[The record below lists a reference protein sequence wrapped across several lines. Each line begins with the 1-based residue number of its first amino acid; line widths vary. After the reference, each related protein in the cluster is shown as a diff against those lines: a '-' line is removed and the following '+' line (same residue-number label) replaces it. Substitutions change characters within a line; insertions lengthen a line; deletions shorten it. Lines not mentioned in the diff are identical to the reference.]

1 MSVLKGKIPP
11 PPRASFEKPTPSTP
25 GAGRRPQLSAPLD
38 DGFLKRVYVSTL
50 WVGAL
55 AAMLAYGATN
65 SVAWMGSL
73 IGGMAL
79 GALLLKSQEV
89 FVRKV
94 LSTGDAGSGK
104 ARAAI
109 ALLLGLK
116 FVGVMA
122 VMGLAME
129 SGWLLPGALALG
141 FFMQQLIVI
150 AKVMGRFF
158 HKRMRSQAV
167 GTEI

>member
-1 MSVLKGKIPP
+1 
-11 PPRASFEKPTPSTP
+11 
-25 GAGRRPQLSAPLD
+25 
-38 DGFLKRVYVSTL
+38 
-50 WVGAL
+50 
-55 AAMLAYGATN
+55 
-65 SVAWMGSL
+65 
-73 IGGMAL
+73 
-79 GALLLKSQEV
+79 
-89 FVRKV
+89 